1 MTAYVHLVE
10 GDCGADRLARL
21 AQLTAASRRPVL
33 LFAETAAIPC
43 APLDWL
49 MGPGCTCCLPPD
61 HPRQRLMQAA
71 AKAAPCRILIDAGP
85 PALAD
90 RIAALLAALPVP
102 LRLRI
107 L

>member
-1 MTAYVHLVE
+1 VTAYVHLVE
-10 GDCGADRLARL
+10 GDDAVDRLARIAAL
-21 AQLTAASRRPVL
+21 STASRRPVL
-33 LFAETAAIPC
+33 LFAETAPTPC

-49 MGPGCTCCLPPD
+49 MGPGCTCCLPPA
-61 HPRQRLMQAA
+61 HPRQRLMEAA
-71 AKAAPCRILIDAGP
+71 TDATPCRIIIDAGP

-107 L
+107 H